1 MLLSRGGVYTVTD
14 ASGATVGTITTN
26 AEGKGELKGVKK
38 GDYKVKETT
47 APKGYAL
54 DPKEYP
60 VTVNGKAVE
69 LAVKDVPQNDPQFI
83 LIQKKNA
90 ETDSNTAAGGATF
103 AGAEFKISYYAG
115 ITQKTTF
122 LHSQLAHGPLKP
134 TKKASQA

>member
-1 MLLSRGGVYTVTD
+1 MNSVGSISLVKTSANPTMTDGNTECYSLEGAVYTVTD

-38 GDYKVKETT
+38 GDYKSKETT

-69 LAVKDVPQNDPQFI
+69 LAVKDVHR
-83 LIQKKNA
+83 
-90 ETDSNTAAGGATF
+90 
-103 AGAEFKISYYAG
+103 
-115 ITQKTTF
+115 TT
-122 LHSQLAHGPLKP
+122 HS
-134 TKKASQA
+134 SF